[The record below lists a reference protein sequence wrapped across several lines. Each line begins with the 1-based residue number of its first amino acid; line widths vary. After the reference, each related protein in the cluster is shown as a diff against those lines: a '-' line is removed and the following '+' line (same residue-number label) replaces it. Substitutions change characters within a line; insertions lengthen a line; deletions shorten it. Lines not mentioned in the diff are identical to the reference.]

1 MKLIAHRG
9 NIFGPIP
16 NSGKENTQPHLQK
29 ALDRGFDVEV
39 DLWVNEDWGE
49 IRTGHDEPLHLLDES
64 FMRGYRSRVW
74 YHAKNFSALDFCLK
88 EGFNVFWQHD
98 DSYAVTSEGYMWHH
112 SEVPWPNTRWT
123 HLSKSIIMLTQHP
136 DAYHSIPLN
145 TTYAICTP
153 FAANWG
159 NRFTEEVSKYEE
171 IHKGFVDS
179 GIFWEY
185 FWELSGEWKS
195 DKYKFADLL
204 NKRFNNDVSV

>member
-39 DLWVNEDWGE
+39 DLWVTGE
-49 IRTGHDEPLHLLDES
+49 IRTGHDEPLHFLDES

-74 YHAKNFSALDFCLK
+74 YHAKNFTALDFCLK

-112 SEVPWPNTRWT
+112 SEVLWPNNKLTD
-123 HLSKSIIMLTQHP
+123 LSKSIIMLTQHP
-136 DAYHSIPLN
+136 DAYQSVPSSTLH
-145 TTYAICTP
+145 AICTP

-171 IHKGFVDS
+171 IHKGFLGS
-179 GIFWEY
+179 GMFWEY
-185 FWELSGEWKS
+185 FHELSGSWDR
-195 DKYKFADLL
+195 DKDKFSDLL
-204 NKRFNNDVSV
+204 HKRFNDASV